1 MKKEISLN
9 NPYLGTPTADN
20 ENYRRRGCMALGKD
34 MLSVG
39 INGIIAESPPSDGH
53 AIGTCVV
60 LTCMRMPNCELRH
73 VVELVAPHRFRP
85 AHAAGG
91 GGGPTIHGAVW
102 TATRMIGLDL
112 PDDVFWTDVV
122 RKVLCPWKRP
132 SASLYFDCMHGV
144 GHGGIM
150 RATAVVKL
158 RKLNKG
164 SEPTALE
171 LLEYALGFC
180 AASTNRHLAHDCSVG
195 AYMGGYTDKAAA
207 ELVASGQL
215 TAHFSAPCGHPGLR
229 FTATCFQHVFYGM
242 ASKPGASAASDVCL
256 NQLAEVDGLATEDL
270 RIGCLVAQANIFFPR
285 YDGYILERSSKV
297 VNTSNTRSRL
307 TFLQGSGYVDGVLL
321 VDEASATCDTCANG
335 AEKPSSLRKYC
346 EGIVGAYYVNGAEVP
361 EDIDPVKRRRWL
373 ACVAGSMMHGENG
386 LVNDVNVA
394 NAVDGW
400 DVPAYVVRRVC
411 DQLRF
416 GPPGGVG
423 AATWELGY
431 EAAALCEKAAL
442 YQAVTSAVTFEEYAS
457 WPLEIMDGSS

>member
-1 MKKEISLN
+1 
-9 NPYLGTPTADN
+9 
-20 ENYRRRGCMALGKD
+20 
-34 MLSVG
+34 
-39 INGIIAESPPSDGH
+39 
-53 AIGTCVV
+53 
-60 LTCMRMPNCELRH
+60 MRMPNCELRH

-215 TAHFSAPCGHPGLR
+215 TAHFSAPCGQSGLR

-297 VNTSNTRSRL
+297 ANTSNTRSRL
-307 TFLQGSGYVDGVLL
+307 TFCKGPAMSMACSSSTRRLRRATPVPM
-321 VDEASATCDTCANG
+321 EPKNRRPFASIA
-335 AEKPSSLRKYC
+335 R
-346 EGIVGAYYVNGAEVP
+346 
-361 EDIDPVKRRRWL
+361 
-373 ACVAGSMMHGENG
+373 
-386 LVNDVNVA
+386 
-394 NAVDGW
+394 
-400 DVPAYVVRRVC
+400 
-411 DQLRF
+411 
-416 GPPGGVG
+416 
-423 AATWELGY
+423 
-431 EAAALCEKAAL
+431 
-442 YQAVTSAVTFEEYAS
+442 AS
-457 WPLEIMDGSS
+457 WERTTSMALTCPKILTLSSAAGGLRAWRAA